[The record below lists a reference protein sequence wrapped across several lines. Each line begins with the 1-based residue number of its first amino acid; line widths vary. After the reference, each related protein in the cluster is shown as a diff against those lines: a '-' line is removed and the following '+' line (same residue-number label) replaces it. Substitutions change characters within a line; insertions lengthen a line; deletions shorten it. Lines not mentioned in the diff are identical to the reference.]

1 MTWFP
6 LLCVGVAIS
15 GAGNSYSFMLC
26 GMYPSHREVSVDLK
40 LSGSGK
46 EPMLR
51 IGIDLGGTKIEVVAL
66 DGEGKE
72 LYRKRIPTPREYL
85 ATLDAIESL
94 VNEAES
100 ILAQTGSVGVGIPGV
115 ISPFSGLVK
124 NANSTWL
131 NGHPLDID
139 LAERLGREVRVAN
152 DANCFAIS
160 EAIDGAAAGKGV
172 VFGVILGTGCGAG
185 VAINGKVHGGGNG
198 IGGEWGHNPLPWMTK
213 DEFNTTSCFCG
224 NQDCIETFISG
235 TGFVRDYRA
244 AGGDA
249 GSGVEIVALME
260 RGDPQ
265 AKAAFG
271 RYMDRL
277 ARSLA
282 HVINILD
289 PDVIVLGGGVSNIEA
304 IYPGLPGLLPEYVL
318 GRECRTPVVQN
329 MYGASSGVRGAAWL
343 W

>member
-1 MTWFP
+1 
-6 LLCVGVAIS
+6 
-15 GAGNSYSFMLC
+15 
-26 GMYPSHREVSVDLK
+26 
-40 LSGSGK
+40 
-46 EPMLR
+46 MLR
-51 IGIDLGGTKIEVVAL
+51 IGVDLGGTKIEVVVL
-66 DGEGKE
+66 DGDGKE
-72 LYRKRIPTPREYL
+72 LFRKRIPTPREYI

-100 ILAQTGSVGVGIPGV
+100 TLAQPGSVGVGIPGV
-115 ISPFSGLVK
+115 VSPFSGLVK
-124 NANSTWL
+124 NANSTWI
-131 NGHPLDID
+131 NGHPLDIN
-139 LAERLGREVRVAN
+139 LGERLGREVRVAN
-152 DANCFAIS
+152 DANCFAVS
-160 EAIDGAAAGKGV
+160 EAVDGAAAGKDV

-185 VAINGKVHGGGNG
+185 IAINGKVHSGVNG

-224 NQDCIETFISG
+224 NKDCIETFISG
-235 TGFVRDYRA
+235 TGFVRDFRA
-244 AGGDA
+244 AGGNA
-249 GSGVEIVALME
+249 VSGIEIAALME
-260 RGDPQ
+260 SGDMP

-289 PDVIVLGGGVSNIEA
+289 PDVIVLGGGVSNIDA
-304 IYPGLPGLLPEYVL
+304 IYPLLPELLSKHVL

-329 MYGASSGVRGAAWL
+329 MYGGSSGVRGAAWL